1 MRNRHLSVL
10 RGPVAMCLLMALGV
24 VASASANEIQL
35 AGIRLGQ
42 HVMQVMQVYG
52 QPNGIVKGSGGGTV
66 AGSAATST
74 TGAAGQTGAAG
85 AGAAGP
91 EGEAGA
97 APSPEGVGPGAEGA
111 QGAGEPGAAGPGG
124 AAATATAGVG
134 GAGSGGGSVGGAPIG
149 PRPFFRSD
157 CPDWAA
163 PVWVPMTAD
172 ESLYVYRRGAVVLGI
187 VVDRDGYV
195 NAIAI
200 AGLSCD
206 WARTALWDPHRS
218 VKLGD
223 DYRRVIERYGYP
235 DESKSYA
242 RTDRAFASMRSLDAV
257 NAAFG
262 GIANAT
268 RDLIMHYGEGNNVEF
283 LLRDMKVIRIHI
295 WEQDMRP
302 PAPRNA
308 GGGGAAAPTGG
319 GEGEGAPAGGPE
331 AGAAPAR

>member
-10 RGPVAMCLLMALGV
+10 RGPAPVCLLLALGV

-42 HVMQVMQVYG
+42 HVMHVMQVYG
-52 QPNGIVKGSGGGTV
+52 QPDGIVKGSGGGTV
-66 AGSAATST
+66 AGAMAAAAPGAG
-74 TGAAGQTGAAG
+74 GAAASP
-85 AGAAGP
+85 AGP
-91 EGEAGA
+91 GPAEAGA
-97 APSPEGVGPGAEGA
+97 SPPGGIAGEGSQGAMPGAEGA
-111 QGAGEPGAAGPGG
+111 PGAPTPGLGAPAAGG
-124 AAATATAGVG
+124 A
-134 GAGSGGGSVGGAPIG
+134 GAGSGGGAVGGAPIG

-163 PVWVPMTAD
+163 PVWVPMTAE

-235 DESKSYA
+235 DQAQSYA
-242 RTDRAFASMRSLDAV
+242 RSDRAFASMRSLDTV

-262 GIANAT
+262 GIGNAT
-268 RDLIMHYGEGNNVEF
+268 RDLILHYGEGNNVEF
-283 LLRDMKVIRIHI
+283 LLRDMKVVRIHI
-295 WEQDMRP
+295 WEPDMRP
-302 PAPRNA
+302 PAPRTA
-308 GGGGAAAPTGG
+308 AGGAAAGG
-319 GEGEGAPAGGPE
+319 GPAGGQE
-331 AGAAPAR
+331 APGGEAAQPGGEALR